1 MGRVTQA
8 QLASR
13 RAAAKIPASRPA
25 AIALAVLAVLILA
38 GSLILYALT
47 HQNLA
52 ENGGQA
58 IIVFASCVTVG
69 LIIAWHRP
77 GNPIG
82 WLILAAVNVQGLG
95 IDGSVYATLARRRRV
110 RPPRNVAE
118 YGGPTGLQIGQTRHF
133 GCGRKPDSDVKN
145 GAAASLVLHR

>member
-52 ENGGQA
+52 ENGGQDVV
-58 IIVFASCVTVG
+58 IFASFVTVG
-69 LIIAWHRP
+69 C
-77 GNPIG
+77 
-82 WLILAAVNVQGLG
+82 
-95 IDGSVYATLARRRRV
+95 S
-110 RPPRNVAE
+110 
-118 YGGPTGLQIGQTRHF
+118 
-133 GCGRKPDSDVKN
+133 
-145 GAAASLVLHR
+145 AS